1 MLLGSNI
8 GIVDRHMAGC
18 KRVNSLAAG
27 FAELVGP
34 QGCALKLLG
43 PGFRQ
48 KAETASDGSRY
59 AQYRGCP
66 AGWLR
71 GDAQSGGVVRT
82 VQQVAPAGDR
92 RREPEHRLPGGGIL
106 VRFV

>member
-1 MLLGSNI
+1 MLLGGNI

-18 KRVNSLAAG
+18 KRVDSLAAG
-27 FAELVGP
+27 FAELLGP
-34 QGCALKLLG
+34 KGFAFKLPG

-48 KAETASDGSRY
+48 KAEAAGDGSGY
-59 AQYRGCP
+59 AQYRRCQ
-66 AGWLR
+66 ARWLR
-71 GDAQSGGVVRT
+71 GDAQGGGVVLT

-106 VRFV
+106 IRLV